1 MDARL
6 GLDTQVGMAAAFN
19 ERQDV
24 VDGSACIANASPIEA
39 SRHEDGADQDM
50 RQRQILD
57 VKKVDALAEDLRL
70 MVLFDAKA
78 LPRVPPPMLG
88 DGSGLRR
95 SLWSKIPST
104 EMTSGFRAV
113 QERAIGFAK
122 ENADILEVPLRAGTR
137 KLR

>member
-1 MDARL
+1 MNARL

-70 MVLFDAKA
+70 MVLLDAKA
-78 LPRVPPPMLG
+78 ARAAARDAAQGLSEYLG
-88 DGSGLRR
+88 SP
-95 SLWSKIPST
+95 WP
-104 EMTSGFRAV
+104 A
-113 QERAIGFAK
+113 
-122 ENADILEVPLRAGTR
+122 
-137 KLR
+137 

>member
-1 MDARL
+1 
-6 GLDTQVGMAAAFN
+6 MAAAFN

-70 MVLFDAKA
+70 MVLLDAKA
-78 LPRVPPPMLG
+78 LPRVPPPETLLK
-88 DGSGLRR
+88 DCQNILVRHGLRE
-95 SLWSKIPST
+95 SFWGGQSWPNP
-104 EMTSGFRAV
+104 A
-113 QERAIGFAK
+113 
-122 ENADILEVPLRAGTR
+122 
-137 KLR
+137 